1 MIRIVA
7 CLLLGGLIY
16 RKKILDGPG
25 TATATLMG
33 IVIVLATDFRWLSLL
48 LFFLLLGFLSTRY
61 RYKEKRKMNVAERNG
76 GRRQVSNVLANGL
89 VPTAFSVAWYL
100 STAGDPFLRPLT
112 VGLTAAYIA
121 SIATVTGDTLSSEI
135 GVLSRRH
142 PILITTFRKVPPG
155 TEGAI
160 SLFGTAAGISGTVA
174 IGLAAGVMGIA
185 PPSVALLSAIVGGTV
200 GFHVDSLLGAVF
212 ERRGWLGNSGVNFF
226 STIAGALVGAQIALA

>member
-16 RKKILDGPG
+16 WKKILDGPG
-25 TATATLMG
+25 TVIATLMG
-33 IVIVLATDFRWLSLL
+33 IVIVLAAGFRWLALL
-48 LFFLLLGFLSTRY
+48 LLFLLLGFLSTLY
-61 RYKEKRKMNVAERNG
+61 RYTEKKRMNVAEKNG

-100 STAGDPFLRPLT
+100 AAAGDPLLRPLT
-112 VGLTAAYIA
+112 AGLTAAYIA

-155 TEGAI
+155 TEGGI
-160 SLFGTAAGISGTVA
+160 SFLGTAAGISGAVT
-174 IGLAAGVMGIA
+174 IGLAAGAMALA
-185 PPSVALLSAIVGGTV
+185 PPSVALLSAVVGGTV

-226 STIAGALVGAQIALA
+226 STIAGALVGAQLALA